1 MGINSTEVSY
11 GLGQLG
17 SIFNDSN
24 NPMFPPA
31 GKVFVAVHFLEDTA
45 LEAHGGLVAEQD
57 SANGLEFISTED
69 ADGNAQTAH
78 DLAHDVSGGPTAVS
92 GAGGLAVDNSNTIPA
107 GTIIYGRFTRV
118 EATSAVMIIG
128 YLGE

>member
-11 GLGQLG
+11 GFGQMG
-17 SIFNDSN
+17 SIFNDSA
-24 NPMFPPA
+24 NPMFPPT
-31 GKVFVAVHFLEDTA
+31 GKVFVAVQFLEDTA

-69 ADGNAQTAH
+69 ASGNAQTAH
-78 DLAHDVSGGPTAVS
+78 DIAHDGTVTAVS
-92 GAGGLAVDNSNTIPA
+92 GAGGLVVDNNNTIPK

-118 EATSAVMIIG
+118 EATTAKMIIG
-128 YLGE
+128 YLGD